1 VSAVADAL
9 GDWDLTGPDL
19 MDPEYMKAA
28 QQQAAWEVTAPT
40 VLETSTIVEEQLA
53 EMQQGLLAAS
63 VVLAASVARQHAA
76 FAPEL
81 AAAAQA
87 QAMHWAA
94 TQQQAVNPWGHL
106 PPH

>member
-1 VSAVADAL
+1 
-9 GDWDLTGPDL
+9 
-19 MDPEYMKAA
+19 
-28 QQQAAWEVTAPT
+28 
-40 VLETSTIVEEQLA
+40 
-53 EMQQGLLAAS
+53 
-63 VVLAASVARQHAA
+63 VLAASVARQHAA